1 MKKQNSFYRSDILTV
16 DQFDKKDLRLITDR
30 AHEMRRLVKEK
41 GGTDIL
47 KHKIMT
53 ALFYEPS
60 SRTFASFITS
70 MQRLGGGIIPIQGV
84 AYSSVVKGE
93 SLPDTVRTF
102 ESYSDVIVIRHP
114 EVGSA
119 KIAAEFCQKPVIN
132 AGDGIG
138 EHPTQALLDFF
149 TICQHFPKVSGLTI
163 TMVGDLVNGRT

>member
-70 MQRLGGGIIPIQGV
+70 MQRQGGGKNPIKGV
-84 AYSSVVKGE
+84 AY
-93 SLPDTVRTF
+93 
-102 ESYSDVIVIRHP
+102 
-114 EVGSA
+114 
-119 KIAAEFCQKPVIN
+119 
-132 AGDGIG
+132 
-138 EHPTQALLDFF
+138 
-149 TICQHFPKVSGLTI
+149 
-163 TMVGDLVNGRT
+163 